1 MISSNIAPP
10 PLSLLSSSPNN
21 FSFDLRSYPNINRGD
36 ALFFAPASE
45 PRLSGRVGICPQPKL
60 GFLSF
65 SLSPL
70 RPPPSLNAT
79 AKYAFPKRFNSSN
92 LEEAFMS
99 VPDLETMNFR
109 VLSRTDRYE
118 IREVEPYYVA
128 ETTMPGGNGFD
139 FYGASRSFN
148 VLAEY
153 LFGKNTVNEK
163 MEMTTPVVTRKV
175 QSVGEKMEMTTPVIT
190 RKAKDQTQW
199 QMSFVMP
206 SKYGSDLPLPKDPS
220 VKIQEVPRKIVAVLA
235 FSGYVTDEEIE
246 RREQELRRALQNDK
260 KFRVR
265 DGVSV
270 EVAQV
275 HQTIIAKSNLISY
288 NLYLPSHSLQYNP
301 PFTLPFTRRN
311 EVSLE
316 VESKDY

>member
-10 PLSLLSSSPNN
+10 PLSLLSSSPNK
-21 FSFDLRSYPNINRGD
+21 FSVDLQSYPNTKQRRCSVLCSGVRTAAKRQSRD
-36 ALFFAPASE
+36 LSATEARVSLVLALASQASSVSQ
-45 PRLSGRVGICPQPKL
+45 RLLADLAVE
-60 GFLSF
+60 
-65 SLSPL
+65 
-70 RPPPSLNAT
+70 T

-270 EVAQV
+270 EVAQ
-275 HQTIIAKSNLISY
+275 
-288 NLYLPSHSLQYNP
+288 YNP

>member
-1 MISSNIAPP
+1 MISSIASS
-10 PLSLLSSSPNN
+10 LSLLSSSHNKFP
-21 FSFDLRSYPNINRGD
+21 FDLQSYPNRKQRRCSVLCSGVRTAARRQSRD
-36 ALFFAPASE
+36 LSATEARVSLVLALASQASSVSQ
-45 PRLSGRVGICPQPKL
+45 RLL
-60 GFLSF
+60 ADL
-65 SLSPL
+65 
-70 RPPPSLNAT
+70 ATET
-79 AKYAFPKRFNSSN
+79 AKYVFPKRFNSSN

-99 VPDLETMNFR
+99 VPDLETMNFK
-109 VLSRTDRYE
+109 VLSRTERYE

-128 ETTMPGGNGFD
+128 ETTMPGGTGFD

-153 LFGKNTVNEK
+153 LFGKNTVNEN

-199 QMSFVMP
+199 KMSFVMP

-246 RREQELRRALQNDK
+246 RRERELRRALQNDK

-270 EVAQV
+270 EVAQ
-275 HQTIIAKSNLISY
+275 
-288 NLYLPSHSLQYNP
+288 YNP

-311 EVSLE
+311 EISLE
-316 VESKDY
+316 VESKEY

>member
-45 PRLSGRVGICPQPKL
+45 PRLSGRVGI
-60 GFLSF
+60 FLAD
-65 SLSPL
+65 L
-70 RPPPSLNAT
+70 AVET

-153 LFGKNTVNEK
+153 LFGKNSVNEK

-270 EVAQV
+270 EVAQ
-275 HQTIIAKSNLISY
+275 
-288 NLYLPSHSLQYNP
+288 YNP

>member
-1 MISSNIAPP
+1 MISSNIASS
-10 PLSLLSSSPNN
+10 LSLLSTPHNK
-21 FSFDLRSYPNINRGD
+21 FSIDLRSYPNPKQRRCSVLCSGVRTAASRQSRD
-36 ALFFAPASE
+36 LSATEARVSLVLALASQASSVSQ
-45 PRLSGRVGICPQPKL
+45 RLLADLAVE
-60 GFLSF
+60 
-65 SLSPL
+65 
-70 RPPPSLNAT
+70 T

-235 FSGYVTDEEIE
+235 FSGYVTDEETE
-246 RREQELRRALQNDK
+246 KREQELRRALRNDK

-270 EVAQV
+270 EVA
-275 HQTIIAKSNLISY
+275 
-288 NLYLPSHSLQYNP
+288 QYNP

-316 VESKDY
+316 VESKEY

>member
-1 MISSNIAPP
+1 MISSIV
-10 PLSLLSSSPNN
+10 SSLSSSPMK
-21 FSFDLRSYPNINRGD
+21 FSGDLYSYQNPIRRRRCSIVCSGVKTARVIATRRNRD
-36 ALFFAPASE
+36 FSANEARVSLVLALASQASSVSQ
-45 PRLSGRVGICPQPKL
+45 RLLVDL
-60 GFLSF
+60 
-65 SLSPL
+65 
-70 RPPPSLNAT
+70 ATET
-79 AKYAFPKRFNSSN
+79 AKYVFPKRFNSSN

-99 VPDLETMNFR
+99 VPDLETMKFK
-109 VLSRTDRYE
+109 VLSRTDKYE
-118 IREVEPYYVA
+118 IREVESYFVA

-153 LFGKNTVNEK
+153 LFGKNTIKEK

-190 RKAKDQTQW
+190 RKGKDQTQW
-199 QMSFVMP
+199 RMSFVMP
-206 SKYGSDLPLPKDPS
+206 SKYGSNLPLPKDS
-220 VKIQEVPRKIVAVLA
+220 SIKIQEVPRKIVAVVA

-246 RREQELRRALQNDK
+246 RREQELKRALQNDW

-270 EVAQV
+270 EVA
-275 HQTIIAKSNLISY
+275 
-288 NLYLPSHSLQYNP
+288 QYNP

-311 EVSLE
+311 EVSFE
-316 VESKDY
+316 VESIED